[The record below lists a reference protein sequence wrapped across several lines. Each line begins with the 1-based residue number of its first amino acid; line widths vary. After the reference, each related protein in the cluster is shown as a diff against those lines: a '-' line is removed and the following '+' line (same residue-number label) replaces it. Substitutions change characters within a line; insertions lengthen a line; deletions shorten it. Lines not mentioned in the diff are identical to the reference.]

1 MHKILTLSDMYN
13 IVLKSLYAYVFF
25 KLLVIGTPGLE
36 FTWLPDDLYCANKTV
51 HKKGGESAEEN
62 AIHDAFPNIPSHKF
76 AAACSSYEGLSL
88 GSFAF
93 RVRQGSDVI
102 EVQTFDADSRLQ
114 FVCMTNKTAV

>member
-1 MHKILTLSDMYN
+1 MS
-13 IVLKSLYAYVFF
+13 

-51 HKKGGESAEEN
+51 YKKGGESVDGN
-62 AIHDAFPNIPSHKF
+62 VTRDAYLNIPSHKF

-93 RVRQGSDVI
+93 RVQQGSDLV
-102 EVQTFDADSRLQ
+102 EVQTFDADSRLH
-114 FVCMTNKTAV
+114 FVCMTNKTTV